1 MWEKIKNWCVDF
13 ALNGGATLLKGVLI
27 LVVGLI
33 AIKIVLKIISN
44 AFNKTKME
52 KITQSFLMS
61 IIKFSLY
68 IILILMVATSLG
80 IPTTGIVALL
90 TACTL
95 AISLSLQDSISNLAN
110 GIVIITTKPFKEGDY
125 VNIEGNEGKVRAIKM
140 LTTTIVTNDNKVIT
154 IPNSNIVTNEIINY
168 STMPTRRVDFNFD
181 VAYESD
187 IKKVKEII
195 EKVIYS
201 DGRVLLDPKP
211 FVNLK
216 SLDSSSIRFF
226 ANCWVDNT
234 DYWDVYYYVINNV
247 FNEFKKENI
256 SIPYNQLE
264 VRMREDNV
272 IMPIEKSPLQQRV
285 EKERVVEEKHDL
297 FEMLKLPTKH
307 HAEKKEKKNKKK
319 DTEIK
324 FKK

>member
-1 MWEKIKNWCVDF
+1 MWEKIKNWCIDF
-13 ALNGGATLLKGVLI
+13 ALNGGATLLKGVLV
-27 LVVGLI
+27 LVIGLI
-33 AIKIVLKIISN
+33 AVKIILN
-44 AFNKTKME
+44 IITKAFAKSKME

-68 IILILMVATSLG
+68 VLLILIVASTLG
-80 IPTTGIVALL
+80 IPTTGVVALL

-125 VNIEGNEGKVRAIKM
+125 VSIEGNEGKVRAIKM

-201 DGRVLLDPKP
+201 DGRVILNPKP
-211 FVNLK
+211 FISLK

-226 ANCWVDNT
+226 ANCWVDSA
-234 DYWDVYYYVINNV
+234 DYWDVYYYVINSV

-264 VRMREDNV
+264 VRMRDDNV
-272 IMPIEKSPLQQRV
+272 IMPVDTTPLQERV
-285 EKERVVEEKHDL
+285 EKERKVEEKHDIL
-297 FEMLKLPTKH
+297 DIIKLPH
-307 HAEKKEKKNKKK
+307 KNKKQN
-319 DTEIK
+319 
-324 FKK
+324 KKQNKKKKIEKEDK